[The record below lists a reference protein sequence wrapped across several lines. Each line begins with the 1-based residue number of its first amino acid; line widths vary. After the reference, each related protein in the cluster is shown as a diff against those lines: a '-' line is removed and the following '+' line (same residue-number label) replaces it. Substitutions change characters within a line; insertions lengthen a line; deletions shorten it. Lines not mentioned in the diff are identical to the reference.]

1 MRTFIIISDVVI
13 YQIKRT
19 CCIVTVN
26 WSFRLELR
34 QNVDYSILRI
44 TMAMIRISAKMGVDH
59 RNATNDMGMEEQADT

>member
-1 MRTFIIISDVVI
+1 MLHRNC
-13 YQIKRT
+13 Q
-19 CCIVTVN
+19 
-26 WSFRLELR
+26 LELR